1 MYTLTNQYLSVLSS
15 SFTGQISSGMSNP
28 RIDLLLIKSLHE
40 VQKSDIMKL
49 AADNVS
55 GGGEYI
61 LKHMDI
67 LPLDCTALFQF
78 LRHVKNLLEL
88 NNGGNCIGENG
99 ALEVAGFLKEGK
111 RTGLNL
117 STCWINK
124 EGAEHLSD
132 ALKNENC
139 KLTSLNLSNNITD
152 EGVEHLSDALKNEN
166 CKLTSLHLCGNE
178 INNKGVEHLSDALKN
193 ENCKLTSLHFFNDIT
208 DGPEHLS
215 DALKNENCKL
225 TSLNLSNNITD
236 EGVEH
241 LSDALKNENCK
252 LKRLRIRNTKISN
265 EGAEHLRCV
274 SRNCEITI

>member
-1 MYTLTNQYLSVLSS
+1 
-15 SFTGQISSGMSNP
+15 
-28 RIDLLLIKSLHE
+28 
-40 VQKSDIMKL
+40 MKL

-139 KLTSLNLSNNITD
+139 KLTSLDLSENKIISD
-152 EGVEHLSDALKNEN
+152 DGAEHLSDALKNKN
-166 CKLTSLHLCGNE
+166 CKLTSLDFCENE
-178 INNKGVEHLSDALKN
+178 
-193 ENCKLTSLHFFNDIT
+193 
-208 DGPEHLS
+208 
-215 DALKNENCKL
+215 
-225 TSLNLSNNITD
+225 ITD
-236 EGVEH
+236 EGAEH

-252 LKRLRIRNTKISN
+252 LKRLCLWNNKISN
-265 EGAEHLRCV
+265 EGVGHL
-274 SRNCEITI
+274 

>member
-1 MYTLTNQYLSVLSS
+1 
-15 SFTGQISSGMSNP
+15 
-28 RIDLLLIKSLHE
+28 
-40 VQKSDIMKL
+40 MKL

-139 KLTSLNLSNNITD
+139 KLTSLNLS
-152 EGVEHLSDALKNEN
+152 V
-166 CKLTSLHLCGNE
+166 NE
-178 INNKGVEHLSDALKN
+178 ISNKSA
-193 ENCKLTSLHFFNDIT
+193 
-208 DGPEHLS
+208 
-215 DALKNENCKL
+215 
-225 TSLNLSNNITD
+225 
-236 EGVEH
+236 EH

-252 LKRLRIRNTKISN
+252 LKRLCLWNNKISN
-265 EGAEHLRCV
+265 EGVGHL
-274 SRNCEITI
+274 